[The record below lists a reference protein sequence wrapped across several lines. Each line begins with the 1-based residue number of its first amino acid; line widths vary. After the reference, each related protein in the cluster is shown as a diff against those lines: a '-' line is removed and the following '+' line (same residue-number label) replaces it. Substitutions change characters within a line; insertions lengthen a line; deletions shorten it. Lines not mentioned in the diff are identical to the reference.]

1 MTRSFL
7 QRLDDAAGI
16 TGIPQLSARLAKQ
29 QQRRRHLRWWPKG
42 ARVLANEGRCL
53 CLVIYKRR
61 LTQLDIT
68 ERRSSFIAM
77 FGPVKPWGTL
87 EGVDERDVEVRRSAY
102 LFGLAVT
109 SLFML
114 AGMGLLVVVAVV
126 YRWTAITLVQGFAAL
141 WLYDLLLLTILP
153 TLHASW
159 ATKPIEDE

>member
-29 QQRRRHLRWWPKG
+29 QQRRRHLRWWPIVALVIATIG
-42 ARVLANEGRCL
+42 L
-53 CLVIYKRR
+53 CLSCVIYPLGIAL
-61 LTQLDIT
+61 LTIPQGW
-68 ERRSSFIAM
+68 SSFIAM

-126 YRWTAITLVQGFAAL
+126 ERWTAITLVQGFAAL

-159 ATKPIEDE
+159 ATQPIEDE